1 LLRFAGLLSANLAV
15 LNLLP
20 IPPLDGGRIAGLL
33 LRRALGGARG
43 RTVERRLIIVGAVA
57 MLALF
62 AVVTFG
68 DLLRIFTGQG

>member
-1 LLRFAGLLSANLAV
+1 
-15 LNLLP
+15 
-20 IPPLDGGRIAGLL
+20 
-33 LRRALGGARG
+33 
-43 RTVERRLIIVGAVA
+43 VERRLIIVGAVA

>member
-1 LLRFAGLLSANLAV
+1 MLFRS
-15 LNLLP
+15 

-33 LRRALGGARG
+33 LRRALGGRRG
-43 RTVERRLIIVGAVA
+43 KSVERRLILIGAVA

-68 DLLRIFTGQG
+68 DLVRIFSGQG